1 MPSSLNYSAQPRH
14 ILHQGAHIL
23 IVEDDAQV
31 RDDIAHVLHNRGFH
45 ITQCD
50 NGKDGLNTALK
61 QHFHLILLDKMLPQM
76 DGFDMLNK
84 LRSHVDTPVILLSA
98 SGAEEDRIAGLS
110 IGADDYLPKPFNM
123 TELLLRIDAILKR
136 SRVFQSAEHN
146 QQTLCIQDLSVNV
159 AEKQAILHGE
169 RVNLTPIEFELL
181 HTLMSQKNEILSKA
195 YLYQKVLR
203 KAFSRYDRSLD
214 MHISNLRSKLTLID
228 SQHPYIKTVHGKG
241 YSL

>member
-1 MPSSLNYSAQPRH
+1 MSASLNYCAQPH
-14 ILHQGAHIL
+14 HLLHKGAHVL
-23 IVEDDAQV
+23 IVEDDPQV
-31 RDDIAHVLHNRGFH
+31 REGITHVLHNRGFH

-61 QHFHLILLDKMLPQM
+61 QKFHLILLDKMLPQM
-76 DGFDMLNK
+76 DGFDMLNG
-84 LRSHVDTPVILLSA
+84 LRKHVDTPVILLSA

-136 SRVFQSAEHN
+136 SRVFQSAEHD
-146 QQTLCIQDLSVNV
+146 QQTLHIQNLSINV
-159 AEKQAILHGE
+159 VEKQALLNGKL
-169 RVNLTPIEFELL
+169 VNLTPIEFELL

-195 YLYQKVLR
+195 YLYQRVLR

-228 SQHPYIKTVHGKG
+228 SQHQYIKTIHGKG

>member
-1 MPSSLNYSAQPRH
+1 MPASQSYSAQPHH

-61 QHFHLILLDKMLPQM
+61 QYFHLILLDKMLPQM

-136 SRVFQSAEHN
+136 SRVFQGAEHN
-146 QQTLCIQDLSVNV
+146 QQTLCIQSLSVNFI
-159 AEKQAILHGE
+159 EKQASLHGE

-228 SQHPYIKTVHGKG
+228 SRHPYIKTVHGKG